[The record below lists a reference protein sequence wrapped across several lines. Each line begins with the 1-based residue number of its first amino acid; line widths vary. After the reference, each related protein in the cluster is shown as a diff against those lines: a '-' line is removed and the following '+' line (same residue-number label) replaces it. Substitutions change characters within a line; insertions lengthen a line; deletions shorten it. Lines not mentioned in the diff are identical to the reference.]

1 MLKNA
6 KEAFAE
12 SLKKMLEK
20 KAFNHISIK
29 DIAEDC
35 GVSRQAFYYHFKDIY
50 DLAEWIFIEE
60 ASVAL
65 ANERDIDTW
74 QHGYCKVLVRLRDNK
89 TLVENVYHYI
99 SREYLDTFMY
109 DVLYHVIYPVVEEQA
124 EGMIVEN
131 KHKEFIARFYSLA
144 GVAMGIDWVRTGMKE
159 NPEEIAE
166 QVAVLMKG
174 DFKKALKKYEK

>member
-1 MLKNA
+1 M
-6 KEAFAE
+6 
-12 SLKKMLEK
+12 
-20 KAFNHISIK
+20 
-29 DIAEDC
+29 
-35 GVSRQAFYYHFKDIY
+35 
-50 DLAEWIFIEE
+50 
-60 ASVAL
+60 
-65 ANERDIDTW
+65 
-74 QHGYCKVLVRLRDNK
+74 RLRDNK